1 MYQQNADISTQ
12 AAVRAIVMREKTMS
26 LSEREWKHR
35 LRGYGYA
42 LRESAEGMK
51 VMTLP
56 HHVEVCAL

>member
-1 MYQQNADISTQ
+1 MHMMQADQATQ

-42 LRESAEGMK
+42 LRESAEGLT

-56 HHVEVCAL
+56 HNVEVCAL